1 MGAATVLSDEELI
14 LQVQHGDRGALELL
28 AQRYWQ
34 RVRALAYRLV
44 RNREA
49 AEDLAQET
57 FVRLLKAIDR
67 YRHPEPVWPW
77 LSTITRNLCRDF
89 GRRASR
95 RRELPAHEAAGE
107 LVAPG
112 PDPTEILEDR
122 AERDRVWQALQRLSP
137 KHQEVLTL
145 RFYEQLTLREIAGR
159 CGIPLGTVKS
169 RLSWALRRLR
179 ALLLVPVAGNE
190 EAPGPLA

>member
-1 MGAATVLSDEELI
+1 MGAATVISDEELI
-14 LQVQHGDRGALELL
+14 LQVQHGDRRASELL
-28 AQRYWQ
+28 ARRYWQ

-44 RNREA
+44 RNWEA

-57 FVRLLKAIDR
+57 FVRLLSAIDR

-77 LSTITRNLCRDF
+77 LYTITLNLCRDF
-89 GRRASR
+89 GRRASQR
-95 RRELPAHEAAGE
+95 LEWPADEATANVE
-107 LVAPG
+107 APG
-112 PDPTEILEDR
+112 PDPTQILEDR
-122 AERDRVWQALQRLSP
+122 DERARVVQALQRLSP
-137 KHQEVLTL
+137 KHREVLTL

-179 ALLLVPVAGNE
+179 ALLTVPVPGND
-190 EAPGPLA
+190 